1 MQKTETNTQF
11 IGIDVSKATFD
22 VAIPQANG
30 KPLHKQFANTL
41 KGFKSFLKTLPSD
54 SQCVMEATGNYHL
67 KLAVFLHSES
77 IAVSVLNPLI
87 IKQYAKMR
95 LSKAKTDKKDA
106 FIIQEYAQT
115 MHPPRWNPSPDTIQT
130 LKQQTTT
137 LKGLQKMHL
146 QARQQLQAIQLQPEP
161 DPITTQILTQ
171 TIQHL
176 QKQLKNLQQQI
187 QQLVI
192 QHYPKPYKAL
202 QSIPGIGNQ
211 IATTLITITDGFTK
225 FLNHKQL
232 IAYIGLSPRI
242 TQSGTSVKTK
252 AHITK
257 MGTAPIRTLLYMG
270 SCAAIKHNPICKE
283 FYLKLL
289 NKGKPKK
296 VALIAV
302 ANKLVKQAFAIA
314 TQNTTFIP
322 NYQHSIPT

>member
-22 VAIPQANG
+22 VAIPQQNG

-106 FIIQEYAQT
+106 LLIQQYTQT
-115 MHPPRWNPSPDTIQT
+115 MHPPRWNPPPDTIQT
-130 LKQQTTT
+130 LKQ
-137 LKGLQKMHL
+137 LQ
-146 QARQQLQAIQLQPEP
+146 
-161 DPITTQILTQ
+161 
-171 TIQHL
+171 QH
-176 QKQLKNLQQQI
+176 LKNLQQQI

-242 TQSGTSVKTK
+242 TQSGTSLKTK

-270 SCAAIKHNPICKE
+270 SCTAIKLNPICKE

-289 NKGKPKK
+289 NKGKPQK
-296 VALIAV
+296 VAPIAV
-302 ANKLVKQAFAIA
+302 ANKLLKQAFAIA
-314 TQNTTFIP
+314 TKNTIFIP
-322 NYQHSIPT
+322 NYPQSIPT